1 MLYYLAYNFT
11 HKLYL
16 CVQPL
21 VEVGFDVVVCELY
34 VSIGTGIVCTVLI
47 VNLTLHHLCHIL
59 NPISTTIFRDCLT
72 SVCERVKTAVT
83 VIVDN
88 LK

>member
-1 MLYYLAYNFT
+1 MLYNSTYNFT

-21 VEVGFDVVVCELY
+21 VEVCFDIVVCELY
-34 VSIGTGIVCTVLI
+34 VSVGTGIVCPILI

-59 NPISTTIFRDCLT
+59 NPISTTIFGYWLT
-72 SVCERVKTAVT
+72 SVCEWVKTAVA
-83 VIVDN
+83 VVMDN

>member
-1 MLYYLAYNFT
+1 MLYSSAYNFT
-11 HKLYL
+11 QNLYL

-34 VSIGTGIVCTVLI
+34 VSVGTGIVCPILI
-47 VNLTLHHLCHIL
+47 VNLALHHLCHIL
-59 NPISTTIFRDCLT
+59 NPISVAILGYWLT
-72 SVCERVKTAVT
+72 SVCEWVKTAVA
-83 VIVDN
+83 VVMDN